1 MKKVINIILAASL
14 MAIVAGC
21 GNNPKG
27 GKTTEAGSEAEVQ
40 ADSLVQAQK
49 TMKTMEKIA
58 AMPEEPVFDIVTS
71 LGTIKVRLYADTPKH
86 RENFAKLAFDGY
98 FDGLQFHRIIK
109 NFMIQGGD
117 PEGTGRGG
125 PGYAIKGEFSQ
136 NGFEGNT
143 LSHTLGTVSMARQ
156 SMPLDSAGS
165 QFFIVTNETE
175 GTAPT
180 YLDGAYAAFGRVV
193 YGMDTAMEIS
203 RVSTNSSDRPL
214 TDQVIKSIRV
224 DTKGVEYK
232 AEKIDK

>member
-14 MAIVAGC
+14 MAIIAGC

-40 ADSLVQAQK
+40 ADSLVQDQK

-86 RENFAKLAFDGY
+86 RENFAKLAFEGY

-117 PEGTGRGG
+117 PLTKDPNRVAEYGTGG
-125 PGYAIKGEFSQ
+125 PGYQIEAEIRPEHHHKKGA
-136 NGFEGNT
+136 
-143 LSHTLGTVSMARQ
+143 LAAARKGDIANPMKE
-156 SMPLDSAGS
+156 SSGS
-165 QFFIVTNETE
+165 QFYIVQSEE
-175 GTAPT
+175 GCRH
-180 YLDGAYAAFGRVV
+180 LDGEYTIFGETIDGFDVIDNIAAVQ
-193 YGMDTAMEIS
+193 
-203 RVSTNSSDRPL
+203 TNPRGLPDNPIFIF
-214 TDQVIKSIRV
+214 QVKY
-224 DTKGVEYK
+224 DE
-232 AEKIDK
+232 ELN

>member
-1 MKKVINIILAASL
+1 MGNHHNNNKKRLLSKKKRQKRLMLA
-14 MAIVAGC
+14 
-21 GNNPKG
+21 
-27 GKTTEAGSEAEVQ
+27 
-40 ADSLVQAQK
+40 LVSVGVLLLV
-49 TMKTMEKIA
+49 IA
-58 AMPEEPVFDIVTS
+58 AAFMIRGAMGPKYELVDENHPVATLTMQNGKKIIIELYPEMAPNTV
-71 LGTIKVRLYADTPKH
+71 A
-86 RENFAKLAFDGY
+86 NFVELANSKFY
-98 FDGLQFHRIIK
+98 DGLIFHRVIK
-109 NFMIQGGD
+109 GFMIQGGD

-232 AEKIDK
+232 AEKIEK

>member
-1 MKKVINIILAASL
+1 MLALVSVGVLLLVIAAAFIIRGAMGPKYELVDENHP
-14 MAIVAGC
+14 VA
-21 GNNPKG
+21 
-27 GKTTEAGSEAEVQ
+27 T
-40 ADSLVQAQK
+40 L
-49 TMKTMEKIA
+49 TMENGKKIIIELY
-58 AMPEEPVFDIVTS
+58 PEMAPNTV
-71 LGTIKVRLYADTPKH
+71 A
-86 RENFAKLAFDGY
+86 NFVELANSKFY
-98 FDGLQFHRIIK
+98 DGLIFHRVIK
-109 NFMIQGGD
+109 GFMIQGGD

>member
-1 MKKVINIILAASL
+1 MLA
-14 MAIVAGC
+14 
-21 GNNPKG
+21 
-27 GKTTEAGSEAEVQ
+27 
-40 ADSLVQAQK
+40 LVSVGVLLLV
-49 TMKTMEKIA
+49 IA
-58 AMPEEPVFDIVTS
+58 AAFMIRGAMGPKYELVDENHPVATLTMQNGKKIIIELYPEMAPNTV
-71 LGTIKVRLYADTPKH
+71 A
-86 RENFAKLAFDGY
+86 NFVELANSKFY
-98 FDGLQFHRIIK
+98 DGLIFHRVIK
-109 NFMIQGGD
+109 GFMIQGGD

-193 YGMDTAMEIS
+193 EGMETVDEIAMTPTGFRDEPRI
-203 RVSTNSSDRPL
+203 RVG
-214 TDQVIKSIRV
+214 IKSITL
-224 DTKGVEYK
+224 D
-232 AEKIDK
+232 

>member
-1 MKKVINIILAASL
+1 MKRALRTVLTVLI
-14 MAIVAGC
+14 
-21 GNNPKG
+21 
-27 GKTTEAGSEAEVQ
+27 
-40 ADSLVQAQK
+40 
-49 TMKTMEKIA
+49 
-58 AMPEEPVFDIVTS
+58 
-71 LGTIKVRLYADTPKH
+71 LGTVLAGLGACGGEELSGKVRVEMVFEKYGTIVLELDADAAPVTVT
-86 RENFAKLAFDGY
+86 NFVGLVNDGFY
-98 FDGLQFHRIIK
+98 DGLTIHRVQK
-109 NFMIQGGD
+109 GFVIQGGD

-175 GTAPT
+175 QSAPT
-180 YLDGAYAAFGRVV
+180 YLDGAYAGFGKVV

-203 RVSTNSSDRPL
+203 RVSTDSSDRPL
-214 TDQVIKSIRV
+214 TKQAIKSIRV

>member
-1 MKKVINIILAASL
+1 MGNHHNNKKLLSRKKRQKRMLLVLVSVGVLLLVIAAAFIIRGAIAPKYKLADETHP
-14 MAIVAGC
+14 VA
-21 GNNPKG
+21 
-27 GKTTEAGSEAEVQ
+27 T
-40 ADSLVQAQK
+40 L
-49 TMKTMEKIA
+49 TMENGKKIIIELY
-58 AMPEEPVFDIVTS
+58 PECAPNTV
-71 LGTIKVRLYADTPKH
+71 A
-86 RENFAKLAFDGY
+86 NFVELANSKFY
-98 FDGLQFHRIIK
+98 DGLTFHRVIRG
-109 NFMIQGGD
+109 FMIQGGD

-175 GTAPT
+175 QSAPT
-180 YLDGAYAAFGRVV
+180 YLDGAYAGFGKVV

-203 RVSTNSSDRPL
+203 RVSTDSSDRPL
-214 TDQVIKSIRV
+214 TKQAIKSIRV
-224 DTKGVEYK
+224 DAKGVEYK

>member
-1 MKKVINIILAASL
+1 MGNHHNNNKKRLLSKKKRQKRLMLA
-14 MAIVAGC
+14 
-21 GNNPKG
+21 
-27 GKTTEAGSEAEVQ
+27 
-40 ADSLVQAQK
+40 LVSVGVLLLV
-49 TMKTMEKIA
+49 IA
-58 AMPEEPVFDIVTS
+58 AAFMIRGAMGPKYELVDENHPVATLTMQNGKKIIIELYPEMAPNTV
-71 LGTIKVRLYADTPKH
+71 A
-86 RENFAKLAFDGY
+86 NFVELANNKFY
-98 FDGLQFHRIIK
+98 DGLIFHRVIK
-109 NFMIQGGD
+109 GFMIQGGD

>member
-1 MKKVINIILAASL
+1 MGNHHNNKKRLLSKKKRQKRLMLA
-14 MAIVAGC
+14 
-21 GNNPKG
+21 
-27 GKTTEAGSEAEVQ
+27 
-40 ADSLVQAQK
+40 LVSVGVLLLV
-49 TMKTMEKIA
+49 IA
-58 AMPEEPVFDIVTS
+58 AAFMIRGAMGPKYELVDENHPVATLTMQNGKKIIIELYPEMAPNTV
-71 LGTIKVRLYADTPKH
+71 A
-86 RENFAKLAFDGY
+86 NFVELANSKFY
-98 FDGLQFHRIIK
+98 DGLIFHRVIK
-109 NFMIQGGD
+109 GFMIQGGD

-232 AEKIDK
+232 AEKIEK